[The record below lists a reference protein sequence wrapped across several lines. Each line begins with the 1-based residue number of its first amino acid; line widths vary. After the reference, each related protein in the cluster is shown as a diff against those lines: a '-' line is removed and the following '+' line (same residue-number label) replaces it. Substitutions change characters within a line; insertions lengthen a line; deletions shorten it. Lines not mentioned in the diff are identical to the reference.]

1 VLEVFLAPHAEG
13 RRSAGGTSEV
23 RHLHA
28 TGTEGEWRVR
38 LLPAGME
45 VGRGHGKGAAASDR
59 SRLEPFRPSL
69 MAIEQRQRPVA
80 EDDTRRQTGAA

>member
-1 VLEVFLAPHAEG
+1 
-13 RRSAGGTSEV
+13 V

-28 TGTEGEWRVR
+28 TDTEGEWQVR

-59 SRLEPFRPSL
+59 SRPEPFRPSL
-69 MAIEQRQRPVA
+69 MTIEQRQGPVA